1 MARMFK
7 PVVPGPS
14 NNKKTAP
21 REQKSGQRG
30 EDAEEAPKTGRK
42 GRHG

>member
-7 PVVPGPS
+7 PVTPGPS

-21 REQKSGQRG
+21 QEQKDGKQDG
-30 EDAEEAPKTGRK
+30 GAEKAPKTGQK
-42 GRHG
+42 GHQG